1 MQDFLGVWRN
11 MAKKLLGNKVW
22 EERMVGEGADLREM
36 RLRLGNIWLLF
47 PLVVITVIPLPA
59 TRASGQTL
67 PTLPQATV
75 DTTMPAAPT
84 GLKWK

>member
-1 MQDFLGVWRN
+1 MEKLLRILRN

-22 EERMVGEGADLREM
+22 EERMSGEGDLREM

-47 PLVVITVIPLPA
+47 PLVVITAIPLPA

-75 DTTMPAAPT
+75 DTTMPAVPT
-84 GLKWK
+84 ALKWK